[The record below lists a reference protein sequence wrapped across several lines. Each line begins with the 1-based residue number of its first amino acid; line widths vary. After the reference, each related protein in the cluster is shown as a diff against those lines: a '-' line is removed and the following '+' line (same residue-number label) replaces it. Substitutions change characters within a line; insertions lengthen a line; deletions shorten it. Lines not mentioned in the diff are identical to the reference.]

1 MIELDF
7 TKLDGLITAVTVDAV
22 SGEVLMVAFMND
34 EAFSKTVETG
44 VVHYY
49 SRSRQK
55 LWKKGESSG
64 NVQTVREIRVD
75 CDRDAIIVKVEQ
87 TGPACHEGYKTC
99 FFQRLAS
106 DGELEVTEERLMTPL
121 EMYGVPSKA

>member
-7 TKLDGLITAVTVDAV
+7 TKMDGLITAVTVDAV